1 MILIDTFLFS
11 EPSEKEVLLTKLNL
25 GSDLVSEW
33 VLVENAYTFRG
44 EYKGLFAEHLIAS
57 PEFDPFRSRI
67 SVISLEIAFPKVRP
81 DDSDGD
87 DLTFPSQYAQRD
99 SAMGHLL
106 RRWSGQPDAWVLIS
120 DTDECLDVSTPLKR
134 HRLLRAT
141 RLGSDL
147 LTLDRRRFWFDF
159 DNRWFAKRSTPL
171 VRMSALA
178 EWVRAGE
185 SLGELRGR
193 GILGNSA
200 GGLNHLLY
208 EYSTCF
214 DISGVYRK
222 YDTVA
227 HVGMLREDIDRALSC
242 NHRPQFRI
250 KGQQLGLTRDDWLER
265 VKLTER
271 NSPTY
276 VRENF
281 ERLRT
286 GNIPDNYVENRRR
299 LYPEFFSPL
308 ASFKRRSNTL
318 YEDLRDAYRTARNR
332 LNGRRFPSLV
342 Q

>member
-44 EYKGLFAEHLIAS
+44 EYKGLFAKDLIAA
-57 PEFDPFRSRI
+57 PEFGPFRNRI
-67 SVISLEIAFPKVRP
+67 SVVSSEIAFPHVRP
-81 DDSDGD
+81 DDRNGD
-87 DLTFPSQYAQRD
+87 TITFRSQYAQRD
-99 SAMGHLL
+99 SAMEHLL
-106 RRWSGQPDAWVLIS
+106 QRWRGHPDAWILIS
-120 DTDECLDVSTPLKR
+120 DTDECLDVSTSLKR
-134 HRLLRAT
+134 HRLRRAT
-141 RLGSDL
+141 HLGSDL
-147 LTLDRRRFWFDF
+147 LTLARRRFWFDF
-159 DNRWFAKRSTPL
+159 DNMWFAKRSTPL

-178 EWVRAGE
+178 EWVRAGK

-193 GILGNSA
+193 GILGDSS

-214 DISGVYRK
+214 DIAGVYRK

-227 HVGMLREDIDRALSC
+227 HVGMLREDIDRALEC

-250 KGQQLGLTRDDWLER
+250 KGQRLGFSRDDWLER
-265 VKLTER
+265 VRLTER
-271 NSPTY
+271 NSPAY
-276 VRENF
+276 VREHF

-286 GNIPDNYVENRRR
+286 GNIPDNYAENRKR

-318 YEDLRDAYRTARNR
+318 YEDFRDTYRTARDR

-342 Q
+342 